1 LAIILTFM
9 RCLLLHPEN
18 RRPTVADSS
27 LKEKLSSAV
36 KDAMRS
42 KDKDRLVTLRMA
54 QAAVKQIEVDER
66 RELTDD
72 DVLKVLDKMLKQRR
86 DAAAQYDDAGRG
98 ELADKERSEM
108 VIIEEFMPAALSEDD
123 LDALIRATINATGA
137 SSMQDMG
144 SVMNE
149 LKPQVLGRVDM
160 GHLSKKVRA
169 ALAG

>member
-1 LAIILTFM
+1 M
-9 RCLLLHPEN
+9 
-18 RRPTVADSS
+18 ADSS

-137 SSMQDMG
+137 SGMQDMG
-144 SVMNE
+144 NVMNE

>member
-1 LAIILTFM
+1 M
-9 RCLLLHPEN
+9 
-18 RRPTVADSS
+18 ADSS

-123 LDALIRATINATGA
+123 LDALIRETINATGA
-137 SSMQDMG
+137 SGMQDMG
-144 SVMNE
+144 NVMNE
-149 LKPQVLGRVDM
+149 LQSM
-160 GHLSKKVRA
+160 KKHTPV
-169 ALAG
+169 

>member
-1 LAIILTFM
+1 M
-9 RCLLLHPEN
+9 
-18 RRPTVADSS
+18 ADTS

-123 LDALIRATINATGA
+123 LDALIRAAINATGA
-137 SSMQDMG
+137 SGMQDMG
-144 SVMNE
+144 NVMNE

>member
-1 LAIILTFM
+1 M
-9 RCLLLHPEN
+9 
-18 RRPTVADSS
+18 ADTS

-123 LDALIRATINATGA
+123 LDALIRETINATGA
-137 SSMQDMG
+137 SGMQDMG
-144 SVMNE
+144 NVMNE

>member
-1 LAIILTFM
+1 M
-9 RCLLLHPEN
+9 
-18 RRPTVADSS
+18 ADTS

-123 LDALIRATINATGA
+123 LDALIRETINATGA
-137 SSMQDMG
+137 
-144 SVMNE
+144 E
-149 LKPQVLGRVDM
+149 GRKERGKERKERKREGGGGEERGKRTRTVQYP
-160 GHLSKKVRA
+160 HA
-169 ALAG
+169 CTAQQ

>member
-1 LAIILTFM
+1 M
-9 RCLLLHPEN
+9 
-18 RRPTVADSS
+18 ADTS

-137 SSMQDMG
+137 SGMQDMG
-144 SVMNE
+144 NVMNE